1 MATSY
6 KVSPFSSPSLQT
18 FIVQGVEVDQTGRIN
33 ATGTSGTINAIHV
46 SGGSAVNYVLI
57 WDGVAATTEEAD
69 IVFATDNADDLT
81 VYIDKGITCSTAITF
96 AVSSVAQGGSAPNV
110 SGGANVNVNLFV
122 T

>member
-33 ATGTSGTINAIHV
+33 ATGKSGTINAIHV
-46 SGGSAVNYVLI
+46 SGGSGVNYVLI
-57 WDGVAATTEEAD
+57 WDGVTATTQEAD

-81 VYIDKGITCSTAITF
+81 VYIDKGITCSTAVTF
-96 AVSSVAQGGSAPNV
+96 AVSSVAQGGSAP
-110 SGGANVNVNLFV
+110 SGNVNVNLFV